1 MNKRL
6 IFSTILLALLIL
18 TLIPNTRKVLFE
30 KHLFQAVDA
39 KSTEYVDQSLTN
51 AGTAF
56 LLARGFNAVV
66 SVFQES
72 EVQLEPG
79 GVGVS
84 LALGQAL
91 DPVND
96 LVERFSWVMLASLT
110 SLGIQKFLIEITP
123 FISVQILLAMA
134 LCFLLAGLWLPR
146 ESRFNFRQIGIA
158 LLFLAVLVRFAVPAM
173 AFLNH
178 QVYVTF
184 LEKSHDQSVDVLRQS
199 TSALE
204 SYALEDMDEQA
215 EPEGKAPVP
224 EEEQSWLSQMQEKFS
239 TAVDQGRKSLDVI
252 AKFKAVKR
260 LAQGMIETI
269 VDLIVVFV
277 LNAIVLPLAFLW
289 GIIKLGQLIA
299 HRGFNLFA
307 VGRAKIDRSNP

>member
-6 IFSTILLALLIL
+6 VFSTILLALLIL
-18 TLIPNTRKVLFE
+18 TFIPNTRKLLFE

-110 SLGIQKFLIEITP
+110 SLGVQRFLIEITP
-123 FISVQILLAMA
+123 FISIQILLALA
-134 LCFLLAGLWLPR
+134 LCFSLAGLWLPR
-146 ESRFNFRQIGIA
+146 LSRFNFRQIGIA

-178 QVYVTF
+178 RVYVAF
-184 LEKSHDQSVDVLRQS
+184 LEERHDQSVAKLSQS

-204 SYALEDMDEQA
+204 SYALEDMGDAA
-215 EPEGKAPVP
+215 EPEAKTPVP
-224 EEEQSWLSQMQEKFS
+224 EEEQSWLGQIQESFNH
-239 TAVDQGRKSLDVI
+239 AVEQGRKSLDVS

-260 LAQGMIETI
+260 LAQEMIGTI

-289 GIIKLGQLIA
+289 GIIKLGQLMA

-307 VGRAKIDRSNP
+307 IGRTNNDHTNP